1 MKKVSVAVF
10 VLSCLAFLAQALY
23 YWPLLPDTVA
33 SHFDL
38 HGRPDGWTSRS
49 SYAYFGVEFTV
60 GLVCA
65 AVGLLPAWVTSKV
78 LAQVTDALGEKGRL
92 SPTLAQDVRDY
103 ILVQSLWLASI
114 LMLTMADLFW
124 QSSRLNVEHLPAL
137 DHLYL
142 NLGVLIGVGLGWPLV
157 LLVGAVFLFRR
168 RRSSRPV
175 TAGQA

>member
-49 SYAYFGVEFTV
+49 SYLGVQFVV

-65 AVGLLPAWVTSKV
+65 AVGLLPAWATSKV
-78 LAQVTDALGEKGRL
+78 LAQVTDALPEKVRW
-92 SPTLAQDVRDY
+92 SPTLAHDVRDY

-114 LMLTMADLFW
+114 LMLAMADLFW

-157 LLVGAVFLFRR
+157 LVVGAVFFFRR
-168 RRSSRPV
+168 RPSGAASR
-175 TAGQA
+175 